1 MDFSGVWTFDQ
12 AQVLDDKTALAR
24 GHVLPNG
31 LPALH
36 GTWTRVAYFRIRQ
49 DKDFSLTVFD
59 DDGHIARFAS
69 EPAPLSWSAIA
80 DSRIYST
87 ADGDTG
93 EEGRPAGPNYTCSI
107 VPSLVLSAY
116 SDLDAPSGFDA
127 GDIYVSHSTD
137 AAAVKEQRLSASKD
151 GSRLTWTDG
160 KRTLTFFPIPAQQ
173 GLETGSSFSDTFAG
187 SSEFSQTAFP
197 FYGFNPLKMLFYSES
212 SAFELPGT
220 PASSVAYTDNPGQTF
235 IAPLLFEFPAANS
248 KDYVRSLDFAR
259 QPNLP
264 IGRRW
269 LPVQTASETRH
280 TQVVSSVAE
289 RMNSWSTTLGLSAGA
304 EGMFSLGGKFSYH
317 QKIETQQQTES
328 RYVVSRS
335 VTLHGINIIHT
346 PSLKLHSAFK
356 DWLLTL
362 AADVASG
369 SGTKPDWKPFVDHFG
384 SHYLHAMT
392 YGSMKFGET
401 RMSLDCEMKAQTE
414 GFDVKAT
421 AEGTLDKVNLKADGE
436 YAQEWSSR
444 LQSKVEIEDVAC
456 YEIGGPGGDAVGI
469 MYDLRPITELLCP
482 VLIPYNPAD
491 DLGLYAPWVW
501 TQVRASLQT
510 YLDELGLGK
519 PLDDKLRTNY
529 RPRIVRVVISRPSI
543 SVASGS
549 PDWTGLNIFAGIT
562 LSTMDTPD
570 QQKTLMPAKPAFP
583 IMVSANQLSQLPAEL
598 TFCVIALRAQ
608 AHAKLE
614 VKTQWGMAPTVW
626 MSELMSGDNAI
637 ANYRFEGTTSLEVA
651 VPEGGKAATTVGPL
665 ISINGA
671 RVHDGT
677 LALAI
682 PLTLTEVDG

>member
-1 MDFSGVWTFDQ
+1 MSGVWTFDQ
-12 AQVLDDKTALAR
+12 TQVLDDKTAIAR

-36 GTWTRVAYFRIRQ
+36 GTWTRVTYFRIRQ
-49 DKDFSLTVFD
+49 EKDLSLTVFD
-59 DDGHIARFAS
+59 DDGHIARFS
-69 EPAPLSWSAIA
+69 FRPEVPGWSAIA
-80 DSRIYST
+80 DSISYST
-87 ADGDTG
+87 ADGNTDKQVN
-93 EEGRPAGPNYTCSI
+93 PPLASHTCSI
-107 VPSLVLSAY
+107 TPSLVLATY
-116 SDLDAPSGFDA
+116 SDVDAPSGFDA
-127 GDIYVSHSTD
+127 GDIYVTRSTD
-137 AAAVKEQRLSASKD
+137 AAAVKVQQLSASKD
-151 GSRLTWTDG
+151 GTRVTWTDG
-160 KRTLTFFPIPAQQ
+160 KRSLAFFQVPAQK

-220 PASSVAYTDNPGQTF
+220 SASSVAYTDRPGQTF
-235 IAPLLFEFPAANS
+235 IAPLLFEFPAADS
-248 KDYVRSLDFAR
+248 KDYVRSLDLAR

-280 TQVVSSVAE
+280 TRVVSSVAE
-289 RMNSWSTTLGLSAGA
+289 RLDSWSTTLGLSAGV

-328 RYVVSRS
+328 RYVISRS
-335 VTLHGINIIHT
+335 VTLHGINSIHT
-346 PSLKLHSAFK
+346 PSLNLHSAFT

-369 SGTKPDWKPFVDHFG
+369 SSTQPDWKPFVDHFG

-401 RMSLDCEMKAQTE
+401 RMSLDCELKAQTQ

-421 AEGTLDKVNLKADGE
+421 AEATLEKANLKAEGD

-444 LQSKVEIEDVAC
+444 LQSKVEVEDVAC

-469 MYDLRPITELLCP
+469 MYDLRPITELLSP
-482 VLIPYNPAD
+482 LLIPYNPAD

-501 TQVRASLQT
+501 TQVRASLQS
-510 YLDELGLGK
+510 YLDGLGLGK
-519 PLDDKLRTNY
+519 PLDDRLRTNY
-529 RPRIVRVVISRPSI
+529 RPRTVRVAVGRPSI

-549 PDWTGLNIFAGIT
+549 PNWTGLTCFARIT
-562 LSTMDTPD
+562 LSATDTPD
-570 QQKTLMPAKPAFP
+570 QLKTLMPAKPAYP

-598 TFCVIALRAQ
+598 TSCVIALRAQ

-614 VKTQWGMAPTVW
+614 VKTQWGMTTTAW
-626 MSELMSGDNAI
+626 MSELMSGDNAG
-637 ANYRFEGTTSLEVA
+637 ANFRFEGTTSLEVA
-651 VPEGGKAATTVGPL
+651 VPEGGKAESTVGPL
-665 ISINGA
+665 ISINGP
-671 RVHDGT
+671 HEHEGT
-677 LALAI
+677 LALTV